1 MQFEISSYILLCLI
15 LSIILSLT
23 TKIKLFEAFNMMV
36 AFILLLI
43 IYKDDSYHV
52 TVIDKMLVSIIAI
65 FIILYWYQY
74 FIKNVLKDSAISNPA
89 SW

>member
-1 MQFEISSYILLCLI
+1 MQFGISSYILLCLI

-74 FIKNVLKDSAISNPA
+74 FIKNVLKDSSISNPA

>member
-1 MQFEISSYILLCLI
+1 
-15 LSIILSLT
+15 
-23 TKIKLFEAFNMMV
+23 MV